1 MVEILDQTQAHYAI
15 QPAETVQQL
24 LRYVPEGDLAGLD
37 RIVLLDQDAEA
48 KGMGRL
54 GLYRLVSA
62 EQPTA
67 RRAKHAPAKAER
79 EIVLL
84 FGLILGQERRKLQAT
99 ILLAATLFQQIGQHV
114 LARRPLAPGSSREP
128 SDRQEAEHYADRLLW
143 PLIREQTVRG
153 QRLPSLAVLLSLVL
167 GIASLFVTDPS
178 SNSAMLLALI
188 VILTPLLLLNAGGA
202 YRPSTKRLIRPI
214 LLLWVALVWG
224 ATAVFSL
231 LAASDVRASLAFGL
245 GLVSLALGLGIASAG
260 GLGARFWWARPIGPV
275 RPPLAIALFGVALL
289 TSVAP
294 WLHLAMLSNA
304 ALTLAGPLWALI
316 GAASVAL
323 ASAFGWWLFAD
334 LRQDALEASAAAAGD
349 AAGGKEVREESP
361 AAE

>member
-1 MVEILDQTQAHYAI
+1 MVEILDQTQAQYAI
-15 QPAETVQQL
+15 PPAATVQQL
-24 LRYVPEGDLAGLD
+24 LRYVPESDLTGLD
-37 RIVLLDQDAEA
+37 RIILLDQDAEA

-62 EQPTA
+62 EQPTG

-114 LARRPLAPGSSREP
+114 LARPLVAGSHHKPAE
-128 SDRQEAEHYADRLLW
+128 RQGATQYADQLLW

-153 QRLPSLAVLLSLVL
+153 QRLPSLAVLLALVL

-178 SNSAMLLALI
+178 SNSAMLLAL
-188 VILTPLLLLNAGGA
+188 VILLTPLLLLNAGGA

-231 LAASDVRASLAFGL
+231 LAANAVQASLAFGL
-245 GLVSLALGLGIASAG
+245 GLVSLALGLGIAGAG
-260 GLGARFWWARPIGPV
+260 GLGARFWWAHPIGPV
-275 RPPLAIALFGVALL
+275 RPPLAVALFGVALL
-289 TSVAP
+289 TGVAP
-294 WLHLAMLSNA
+294 WLHLALLSNA
-304 ALTLAGPLWALI
+304 SITQAGPLWALI

-323 ASAFGWWLFAD
+323 ACAFGWWLFTD
-334 LRQDALEASAAAAGD
+334 LRQDALEAAAAGE
-349 AAGGKEVREESP
+349 AAGGEP
-361 AAE
+361 QAAE

>member
-1 MVEILDQTQAHYAI
+1 MVEILDHTQAHYAI
-15 QPAETVQQL
+15 QPVETVQRL

-37 RIVLLDQDAEA
+37 RILLLDQDAEA
-48 KGMGRL
+48 TGLGRL

-62 EQPTA
+62 EQPTG
-67 RRAKHAPAKAER
+67 RRSKHAPAKAER

-114 LARRPLAPGSSREP
+114 LMRQSPTAGSHRAPSE
-128 SDRQEAEHYADRLLW
+128 RQGAEQYADRLLW

-153 QRLPSLAVLLSLVL
+153 QRLPSLAVLLALVL

-178 SNSAMLLALI
+178 SNSAMLLALMI
-188 VILTPLLLLNAGGA
+188 ILAPLLLLNAGGA

-231 LAASDVRASLAFGL
+231 VAASAVQASLAFGL
-245 GLVSLALGLGIASAG
+245 GLVSLALGLGIAVAG

-275 RPPLAIALFGVALL
+275 RPPLAVALFGVALL
-289 TSVAP
+289 TGVAP
-294 WLHLAMLSNA
+294 WLHLALLSNA
-304 ALTLAGPLWALI
+304 SITQAGPLWALI

-323 ASAFGWWLFAD
+323 AGAFGWWLFTD
-334 LRQDALEASAAAAGD
+334 LRQDALEASASGEADASVSKAADSHMTA
-349 AAGGKEVREESP
+349 
-361 AAE
+361 